1 MCLAPQPTF
10 LSSAPVKWD
19 SPLHPVSCQ
28 QSVMVAAFWGA
39 IYPSSFLFLDHQKGG
54 SWSWQSLDVPLANL
68 LLPREIFQGVSDR
81 FPSSAC
87 LNTSKRK
94 LAT

>member
-1 MCLAPQPTF
+1 MFGSTAHALKLCPGEMGQST
-10 LSSAPVKWD
+10 D
-19 SPLHPVSCQ
+19 SCQ

-39 IYPSSFLFLDHQKGG
+39 IYPSSLLFLDHRKG
-54 SWSWQSLDVPLANL
+54 SWSWQSFDVPLANL
-68 LLPREIFQGVSDR
+68 LLPGEIFQGVSDR